1 MLYPLPYRHYII
13 FGSMLQAQHKPPL
26 FYRML

>member
-1 MLYPLPYRHYII
+1 MLYSLPYRHYII